1 MTNPTSQL
9 KMRATEMVHDSLSI
23 FKPGDKISIVRGL
36 FRNRTGTITKV
47 DDESGEVY
55 CRITIYGDRA
65 IEPHMP
71 PSTCEKIADSHHG
84 L

>member
-1 MTNPTSQL
+1 MI
-9 KMRATEMVHDSLSI
+9 HDSLST
-23 FKPGDKISIVRGL
+23 FKPGDNVSIVRGL

-55 CRITIYGDRA
+55 CHIAVFGDRA

-71 PSTCEKIADSHHG
+71 PSTCEKITGSNHG
-84 L
+84 R